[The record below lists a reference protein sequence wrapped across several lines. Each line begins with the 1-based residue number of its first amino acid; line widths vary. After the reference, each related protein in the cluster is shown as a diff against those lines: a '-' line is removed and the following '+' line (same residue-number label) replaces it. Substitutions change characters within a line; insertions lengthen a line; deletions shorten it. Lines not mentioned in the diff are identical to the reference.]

1 MSGVL
6 DENAGDSKNLPK
18 LLAHVHTF
26 GAFPDSFVDGGDTVV
41 ALGRYRIAKTEDSAP
56 VLVRFSHVWGVD
68 EQGRV
73 KGVWQVAD
81 SAQFFA
87 A

>member
-6 DENAGDSKNLPK
+6 DESAGDSTNLPK

-26 GAFPDSFVDGGDTVV
+26 GAFPDSFVDGGDRGV
-41 ALGRYRIAKTEDSAP
+41 ALGHYRIIKTEDSPP

-68 EQGRV
+68 
-73 KGVWQVAD
+73 
-81 SAQFFA
+81 
-87 A
+87 